1 MTGDAVTAPPVRVV
15 HATHGEVTTDLPA
28 VRPLFELSF
37 IYLDHTAAVDNCRLR
52 RLLPAS
58 LVALAET
65 EAEAEAEAREPVT
78 LAGPG
83 SASAK
88 RWHSTQQASSA
99 VEDKRAILGA
109 RELYP
114 VRESSGYA
122 FAAADGR

>member
-58 LVALAET
+58 LVALADP
-65 EAEAEAEAREPVT
+65 EAEAEPREPAIP
-78 LAGPG
+78 AGPG

-99 VEDKRAILGA
+99 VEDKRAILGT